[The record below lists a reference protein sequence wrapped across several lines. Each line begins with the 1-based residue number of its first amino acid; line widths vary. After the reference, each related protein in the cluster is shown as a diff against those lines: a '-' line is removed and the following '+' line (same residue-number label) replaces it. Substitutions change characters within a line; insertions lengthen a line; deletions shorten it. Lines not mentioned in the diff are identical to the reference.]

1 MGHFCMLRLR
11 TTTGLS
17 ALALLVGVAG
27 TGWLS
32 TLTTRG
38 YMPPPRVAQV
48 PDDRAPRA
56 PPAAV
61 HRRATRIR
69 HPPMQGAS
77 VVHARSYRARAT
89 DLADPGPVTLPV
101 TTPELVPLTT
111 PADTSLSWEQLRGH
125 LDGHVVLQV
134 SVDGS
139 GRVNAASVAQS
150 SGDELLD
157 THALRS
163 VWRWRFAVSE
173 GHPDGASGNVSVR
186 FSSTAGTPAG

>member
-1 MGHFCMLRLR
+1 MGRLCMLRLR

-32 TLTTRG
+32 TLTTHG
-38 YMPPPRVAQV
+38 YLPAPRVAQV
-48 PDDRAPRA
+48 PDDRAPMA
-56 PPAAV
+56 PPGAV

-69 HPPMQGAS
+69 HTPPRGAS

-89 DLADPGPVTLPV
+89 ALADARPVMLPA
-101 TTPELVPLTT
+101 TAPELVPLTT

-157 THALRS
+157 AHALRS
-163 VWRWRFAVSE
+163 VWHWRFAVPE
-173 GHPDGASGNVSVR
+173 GNVSGLHGEVPVR
-186 FSSTAGTPAG
+186 YASTRPAP

>member
-1 MGHFCMLRLR
+1 MLRLR

-17 ALALLVGVAG
+17 ALALALGVAG

-32 TLTTRG
+32 TLTARG
-38 YMPPPRVAQV
+38 YLPAPQFAQV
-48 PDDRAPRA
+48 PGDRAPRA
-56 PPAAV
+56 APGAV
-61 HRRATRIR
+61 HRHATRIR
-69 HPPMQGAS
+69 HTPPQGAS
-77 VVHARSYRARAT
+77 VVQARSYRARAT
-89 DLADPGPVTLPV
+89 AIADTSPITLPA

-163 VWRWRFAVSE
+163 VWHWRFAVPE
-173 GHPDGASGNVSVR
+173 GNVSGLHGEVPVR
-186 FSSTAGTPAG
+186 YASSRPAP

>member
-1 MGHFCMLRLR
+1 MLRLR

-17 ALALLVGVAG
+17 ALALMMGVAG

-38 YMPPPRVAQV
+38 YMPSPRVAQV

-56 PPAAV
+56 SPGAV
-61 HRRATRIR
+61 HRRAPRIR
-69 HPPMQGAS
+69 HTPSQDAS

-89 DLADPGPVTLPV
+89 DLADAGPVTLPA
-101 TTPELVPLTT
+101 TTPELIPLMT

-125 LDGHVVLQV
+125 LNGHVVLQV

-139 GRVNAASVAQS
+139 GHVNAASVARS

-163 VWRWRFAVSE
+163 VWRWRFAVPE
-173 GHPDGASGNVSVR
+173 GNVGGLHGEVPVR
-186 FSSTAGTPAG
+186 YASSRPAP